1 MSIKNT
7 TTKIERIFN
16 SIVKDDITINAE
28 LKEKYIIPDPTP
40 AKTQAPTEF
49 NYIEPIQFSDG
60 FGSERAYNRCRA
72 KEQALEDME
81 EILHA

>member
-1 MSIKNT
+1 MSLKNATEIKRFFNN
-7 TTKIERIFN
+7 KIKE
-16 SIVKDDITINAE
+16 DITINAE
-28 LKEKYIIPDPTP
+28 LREKYIIPDPTP
-40 AKTQAPTEF
+40 AKTQAQTEF
-49 NYIEPIQFSDG
+49 NYVEPIQFSDG